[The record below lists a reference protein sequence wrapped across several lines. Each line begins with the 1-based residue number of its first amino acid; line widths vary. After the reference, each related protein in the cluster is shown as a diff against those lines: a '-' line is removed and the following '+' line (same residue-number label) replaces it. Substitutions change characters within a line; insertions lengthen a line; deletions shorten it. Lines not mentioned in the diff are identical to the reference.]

1 MLEIKFEILN
11 NVFIINS
18 IYYKYLLCKNIS
30 LLFYIFVMYNIS
42 GACMKYIKY
51 QHITNLYITFTLI
64 K

>member
-30 LLFYIFVMYNIS
+30 LIYIFAMYNFS
-42 GACMKYIKY
+42 GACMTYIKY
-51 QHITNLYITFTLI
+51 LHITNLYIIYLNI
-64 K
+64 KF

>member
-51 QHITNLYITFTLI
+51 
-64 K
+64 